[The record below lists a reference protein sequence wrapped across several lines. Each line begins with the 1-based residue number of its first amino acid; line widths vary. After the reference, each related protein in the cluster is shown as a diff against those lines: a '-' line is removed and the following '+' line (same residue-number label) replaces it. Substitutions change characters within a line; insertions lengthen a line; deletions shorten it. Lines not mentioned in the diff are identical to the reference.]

1 MKISEIINMLTTA
14 MANEGDI
21 DVGYYDEELEGYHS
35 IENATVFAVMKV
47 PDSLAEER
55 SDVDLH
61 ETVVGLH

>member
-1 MKISEIINMLTTA
+1 MKISELINMLTTA
-14 MANEGDI
+14 MAKDGDI

-35 IENATVFAVMKV
+35 IESATVFVVMKV

-55 SDVDLH
+55 IDVDPH